1 MSSPERSEVEA
12 VAEAIRPNDRFL
24 LVTHENPD
32 GDALGSILGMQHA
45 LEQLGKDS
53 VMFLAGTMAL
63 PQEYSFMELEELRRE
78 LPADA
83 NDRVL
88 LALDC
93 ANEKRTGLDGDA
105 FGRFPL
111 TVDVDHHHDN
121 TRFGGLNL
129 IVPHASSTGEIVRD

>member
-1 MSSPERSEVEA
+1 MSSHQTSEVRT
-12 VAEAIRPNDRFL
+12 VADALRSRDRFL

-83 NDRVL
+83 NERVL

-93 ANEKRTGLDGDA
+93 ANEQRTGLDGEL

-111 TVDVDHHHDN
+111 TIDVDHHHDN
-121 TRFGGLNL
+121 TRFGQLNL
-129 IVPHASSTGEIVRD
+129 I

>member
-1 MSSPERSEVEA
+1 MSSQETSDVRA
-12 VAEAIRPNDRFL
+12 VAEAIRSNDRFL

-83 NDRVL
+83 HDRVL

-93 ANEKRTGLDGDA
+93 ANAKRTGLDGDSLE
-105 FGRFPL
+105 RFAL
-111 TVDVDHHHDN
+111 TID
-121 TRFGGLNL
+121 
-129 IVPHASSTGEIVRD
+129 